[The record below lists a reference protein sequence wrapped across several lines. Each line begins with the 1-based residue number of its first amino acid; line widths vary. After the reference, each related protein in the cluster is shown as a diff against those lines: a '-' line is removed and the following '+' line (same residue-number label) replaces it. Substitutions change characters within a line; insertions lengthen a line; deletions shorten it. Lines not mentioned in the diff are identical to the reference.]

1 MELNRRDFLKLS
13 GASVG
18 GLVIFTTIGDGGT
31 ASAKTHKVLPLK
43 KKFGE
48 KTTICPYDGS
58 GCGFIVA
65 SQDGKAVNIEG
76 DPDHPINRG
85 AACSKGGAI
94 RQLGADNPRRLG
106 KVLYRR
112 PGGTAW
118 EEKDWEWTL
127 DQIAK
132 KIKQTRDANWTE
144 KDKDGLLVNRT
155 EALAQLGG
163 AALDNEEC
171 ALLVKMARSLGIV
184 YLEHQARI

>member
-48 KTTICPYDGS
+48 KTTICPYDAS